1 MKERFRIIWQMS
13 FKENKILNFKENKI
27 INMWLSDV
35 ANYYRLLINKKV
47 QTSYKERKFKL
58 WLKLKRN

>member
-1 MKERFRIIWQMS
+1 MKERFRITWQMS
-13 FKENKILNFKENKI
+13 FKGNKILNLKENKI

-47 QTSYKERKFKL
+47 
-58 WLKLKRN
+58 